1 MRLYIYVND
10 DVNDVYFLRL
20 RNCNIYIV
28 LLAFQF
34 TVKYY
39 FVKFIIVNNIIIIHY
54 YNHHH
59 FWRRSSLL
67 ILSRSSAPDGLCS
80 SPLLCCSTQKG
91 KNINNISLFFYTWYY
106 THDFVY
112 YINIIGFISLWYLV
126 LCVKKKVCWRRC
138 I

>member
-39 FVKFIIVNNIIIIHY
+39 FVKFIIVILH
-54 YNHHH
+54 YNHH
-59 FWRRSSLL
+59 FWRRRSSLL
-67 ILSRSSAPDGLCS
+67 ILSRSSAPDGLS
-80 SPLLCCSTQKG
+80 LLFFVAQHKKE
-91 KNINNISLFFYTWYY
+91 KNINNISLFFYTWYC

-112 YINIIGFISLWYLV
+112 Y
-126 LCVKKKVCWRRC
+126 VKKKVCWRRWHL
-138 I
+138 ILPKRTKQQFLEFFFAWTYH